1 MIKFE
6 TLTSGRPGMLIAVA
20 VGLYVV
26 ANAWLAFTADHLGTG
41 LTHALIGAVL
51 LSVYLAGTSRR
62 GLTNGGAAEEG
73 ASESTTPPD
82 MRFVR
87 VLASIIDSEDPYT
100 SGRSYRV
107 SRFSLRIARSFDLP
121 PEELETVELAALL
134 HDVGRAAIR
143 HDVFKQMFAKRGRL
157 TDRERAL
164 MSTHPQTGYY
174 ILREVPSLQPAADLI
189 RAHHEQPDG
198 KGYPDGLRGDAIP
211 FGSRIIMVAAAFDAM
226 TSDRPYRSGM
236 APSHACEELRKGAGT
251 MFDARVVEALVTL
264 YESGALFDDI
274 DRGELEL
281 HSSFHGRSLAVEE
294 FLARASGDAPAA
306 PDAPTPGFP
315 DLEID
320 LGLDTSAREK
330 DPGDRSAA

>member
-1 MIKFE
+1 VFNMKAFGSDRSR
-6 TLTSGRPGMLIAVA
+6 TLLAVA

-26 ANAWLAFTADHLGTG
+26 ANAWLAFAAGHAAAG
-41 LTHALIGAVL
+41 LAHAIVGVILLAVAV
-51 LSVYLAGTSRR
+51 SRSAGRETC
-62 GLTNGGAAEEG
+62 
-73 ASESTTPPD
+73 SETESSSAPRTDSLPD
-82 MRFVR
+82 VRFVR

-107 SRFSLRIARSFDLP
+107 SRFSLRIAREFDLP
-121 PEELETVELAALL
+121 PGELETIELAALL

-174 ILREVPSLQPAADLI
+174 ILRELPSMLQAAEII
-189 RAHHEQPDG
+189 RSHHEQPDG

-211 FGSRIIMVAAAFDAM
+211 FGSRVIMVAAAFDAM

-236 APSHACEELRKGAGT
+236 APARACAELQKGAGT
-251 MFDARVVEALVTL
+251 MFDTRVVETLIAL

-294 FLARASGDAPAA
+294 FLARKGGQATPEPEGA
-306 PDAPTPGFP
+306 TPGLA

-320 LGLDTSAREK
+320 LGLDTSRREK
-330 DPGDRSAA
+330 DTGDQSAA